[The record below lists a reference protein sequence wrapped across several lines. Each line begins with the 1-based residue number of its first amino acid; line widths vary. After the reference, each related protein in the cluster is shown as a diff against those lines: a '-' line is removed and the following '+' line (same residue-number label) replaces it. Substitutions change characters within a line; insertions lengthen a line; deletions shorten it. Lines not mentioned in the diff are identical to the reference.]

1 MQLWEL
7 IQHSRFN
14 SMLARVFKC
23 GPESARDGEYRS
35 YISRRAVP
43 MYGLCGQGGHASLVR
58 IAVAAHVATLI
69 LEGSVSV
76 QNEFFA
82 FVESKFALGDE
93 MVMRFKSLVLT
104 RYS

>member
-1 MQLWEL
+1 
-7 IQHSRFN
+7 
-14 SMLARVFKC
+14 MLARVFKC